1 MADCARLK
9 GRHKLTHYG
18 HVPSNYDFGYN
29 ETQWPLFKS
38 LVAHLGQYLEKG
50 ATLRFKRGQ
59 RGWKGA
65 STPGPIGTFHETR
78 TERNCRNRAMH
89 QGPQAGGALR
99 EHLCDRSKRLS

>member
-18 HVPSNYDFGYN
+18 HVPSNYDLGHN

-50 ATLRFKRGQ
+50 PPSDS
-59 RGWKGA
+59 KGA
-65 STPGPIGTFHETR
+65 SGDGKGPVPP
-78 TERNCRNRAMH
+78 A
-89 QGPQAGGALR
+89 P
-99 EHLCDRSKRLS
+99 